1 MAKEPTKTS
10 TSSPKLT
17 QENTPRHKLL
27 AMGQNP
33 RVTTTVDR
41 PATKS

>member
-10 TSSPKLT
+10 AAPKLT

-27 AMGQNP
+27 AMGQP
-33 RVTTTVDR
+33 AGFETKVDR
-41 PATKS
+41 PATKP